1 MMKRGIVILLLMNC
15 ILQGCSKGGEPAR
28 ETEYAE
34 TEQSAEPA
42 TKEEGSD
49 TRRFTAGDG
58 SFSVFLDEDWM
69 EEEVSASYWL
79 VAGEEDQAVC
89 IMQFPKEYSDLMVDN
104 MDTIKAWVSVKWD
117 MTDLVPGEAPAE
129 LKLKN
134 KDAYEYKTE
143 TDGESGEGYVIYGET
158 DYAFYSFL
166 YDCNRLKDDN
176 LEVIMDCLATF
187 DDTPLD
193 NELDWN
199 HISGTETIRWFNAVY
214 ALESERAGWDP
225 NHYVGAPLNERIRLE
240 DQRYLKEQWN
250 VADKESADKTVAWF
264 LEKGYRAEFQKSNE
278 YLKEEGLGDVPADR
292 RTEFMLDNWDV
303 TETEAG
309 YYLKDYEMYEE
320 YGPEA
325 VAAWDYEH
333 AMSLL
338 RHFYVAGYYSHQE
351 MLEKMYEIAS
361 VIQGEFD
368 SWDDYMDSCFLGYE
382 YWSDESSRP
391 LREVYEDLKQREISP
406 YSVDFKTE
414 LIREWAE

>member
-1 MMKRGIVILLLMNC
+1 M
-15 ILQGCSKGGEPAR
+15 
-28 ETEYAE
+28 
-34 TEQSAEPA
+34 
-42 TKEEGSD
+42 
-49 TRRFTAGDG
+49 
-58 SFSVFLDEDWM
+58 
-69 EEEVSASYWL
+69 
-79 VAGEEDQAVC
+79 
-89 IMQFPKEYSDLMVDN
+89 
-104 MDTIKAWVSVKWD
+104 
-117 MTDLVPGEAPAE
+117 
-129 LKLKN
+129 
-134 KDAYEYKTE
+134 
-143 TDGESGEGYVIYGET
+143 
-158 DYAFYSFL
+158 
-166 YDCNRLKDDN
+166 
-176 LEVIMDCLATF
+176 
-187 DDTPLD
+187 
-193 NELDWN
+193 
-199 HISGTETIRWFNAVY
+199 
-214 ALESERAGWDP
+214 ESERAGWDP

-264 LEKGYRAEFQKSNE
+264 LEKGYRAECQKSNE

-391 LREVYEDLKQREISP
+391 LRELYEELKQREVSP